1 MSVLQIISIWFLELS
16 LLVIG
21 LVWGFKSARGFA
33 PSSLV
38 PNRQRLHAVEISRVR
53 DEYKAYRDEVAHQ
66 FTDINSAVR
75 GLNTAYGAL
84 FHHMADGS
92 KRLVKT
98 GESQEFV
105 LSADQEFMATV
116 RGLARQLDE
125 QKAESAGT
133 EPRIKVGAAVD

>member
-1 MSVLQIISIWFLELS
+1 MSVGQAVLVWLFELS
-16 LLVIG
+16 LLGIG
-21 LVWGFKSARGFA
+21 LFWGFKWAKRVS
-33 PSSLV
+33 PSSSV

-66 FTDINSAVR
+66 FTDINTAVR
-75 GLNTAYGAL
+75 DLNLAYGAL

-92 KRLVKT
+92 KRLMKT

-116 RGLARQLDE
+116 RGLVRQPVD
-125 QKAESAGT
+125 
-133 EPRIKVGAAVD
+133 RAAVSESSERVKESVVVD